1 MLKML
6 TKKIEKYQY
15 RKSTSFSVLKRVEY
29 NNAEDVQ
36 KHSERLLKLKKDKFE
51 GRIKVPYF
59 EFEVEGPIMI
69 IQSEYIKG
77 RPPLEHDMKHIY
89 DVIVCRSNPWTFS
102 DCNPSNFVVD
112 TSHPDDKTNSAP
124 IYSVDVDSYRE
135 INIETRKRLYQ
146 KAMDDFGGNW
156 ITFSSNI

>member
-1 MLKML
+1 MLRML
-6 TKKIEKYQY
+6 TKKIKKYQY

-59 EFEVEGPIMI
+59 EFEVEGPVMI

-77 RPPLEHDMKHIY
+77 RPPLEQQYLNHLKVKLFAMIADYNYTHQ
-89 DVIVCRSNPWTFS
+89 
-102 DCNPSNFVVD
+102 
-112 TSHPDDKTNSAP
+112 TSPDK
-124 IYSVDVDSYRE
+124 
-135 INIETRKRLYQ
+135 
-146 KAMDDFGGNW
+146 
-156 ITFSSNI
+156 

>member
-1 MLKML
+1 
-6 TKKIEKYQY
+6 
-15 RKSTSFSVLKRVEY
+15 
-29 NNAEDVQ
+29 
-36 KHSERLLKLKKDKFE
+36 
-51 GRIKVPYF
+51 
-59 EFEVEGPIMI
+59 
-69 IQSEYIKG
+69 
-77 RPPLEHDMKHIY
+77 MKHIY

-156 ITFSSNI
+156 ITFSS